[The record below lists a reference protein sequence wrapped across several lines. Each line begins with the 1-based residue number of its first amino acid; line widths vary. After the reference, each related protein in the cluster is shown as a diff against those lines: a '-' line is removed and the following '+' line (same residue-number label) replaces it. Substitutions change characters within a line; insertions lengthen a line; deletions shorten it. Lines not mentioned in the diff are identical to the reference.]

1 MQPGCIICE
10 LVATEDFAVF
20 ETKYWKITVAPK
32 QPVLGRLFVTARHH
46 RTSLSELTTEEWVD
60 LQHVIK
66 QSEQT
71 LTKAFEPE
79 LFNWSCLMNDAYQEA
94 EPLPHVHWHVRPR
107 YRQPVSFQ
115 GREFA
120 DPEFGRHYVRNRD
133 EDHIASN
140 ELRLAIRDSLR
151 HTYSQI
157 K

>member
-1 MQPGCIICE
+1 
-10 LVATEDFAVF
+10 
-20 ETKYWKITVAPK
+20 
-32 QPVLGRLFVTARHH
+32 
-46 RTSLSELTTEEWVD
+46 
-60 LQHVIK
+60 
-66 QSEQT
+66 
-71 LTKAFEPE
+71 
-79 LFNWSCLMNDAYQEA
+79 MNDAYQEA